1 MYAIAIL
8 RYRKPLEDVLK
19 HIDSH
24 RAYLAGLKQEG
35 LLIASGPLV
44 PRNGGALL
52 LRVPDDEAQATL
64 DSIRDNDP
72 FTRFGLAQYEMWPWA
87 PDDWRRGTGPL
98 VSGLANIL
106 PLPGWSACLRTC
118 ALACLLRRQGTC
130 VSSPPSHLPPASSPP
145 IWHGA
150 RPTSG

>member
-8 RYRKPLEDVLK
+8 RYRRPLEDVLK

-52 LRVPDDEAQATL
+52 LKVPDYEAQATL

-72 FTRFGLAQYEMWPWA
+72 FTRFGLAQYELWPWA
-87 PDDWRRGTGPL
+87 PT
-98 VSGLANIL
+98 I
-106 PLPGWSACLRTC
+106 
-118 ALACLLRRQGTC
+118 
-130 VSSPPSHLPPASSPP
+130 
-145 IWHGA
+145 GA
-150 RPTSG
+150 EELDRL

>member
-8 RYRKPLEDVLK
+8 RYRKPLEDVLR
-19 HIDSH
+19 HVDSH

-52 LRVPDDEAQATL
+52 LRVPDNEAQATL

-72 FTRFGLAQYEMWPWA
+72 FTRFGLAQYEVRPWA
-87 PDDWRRGTGPL
+87 PT
-98 VSGLANIL
+98 I
-106 PLPGWSACLRTC
+106 
-118 ALACLLRRQGTC
+118 
-130 VSSPPSHLPPASSPP
+130 
-145 IWHGA
+145 GA
-150 RPTSG
+150 EELDRL

>member
-52 LRVPDDEAQATL
+52 LKVPDDEAQATL

-72 FTRFGLAQYEMWPWA
+72 FTRFVARVVREGIVGDSSY
-87 PDDWRRGTGPL
+87 RGK
-98 VSGLANIL
+98 
-106 PLPGWSACLRTC
+106 
-118 ALACLLRRQGTC
+118 
-130 VSSPPSHLPPASSPP
+130 
-145 IWHGA
+145 
-150 RPTSG
+150 